1 MAPRS
6 ILSIL
11 ACIVLALAA
20 DSCTRGAV
28 ETTHADIVVIGATG
42 SGLAASLAAA
52 RQGRSVV
59 LVSYH
64 EHLGTVSTRQMLNT
78 FDLDRGVHGESVV
91 RGIFLEL
98 YGKLGLTFDPYFAR
112 TVYADIVAR
121 EAGIKVLYRTHVV
134 TVLRAGQLVTGV
146 EVETVDG
153 DQARRTRH
161 RLLAPITIDAT
172 DDADVAAAAGVA
184 YHLGREG
191 SGIDKAMQAT
201 TLMFRLRGVNWTE
214 MVRDVVRREMPRRRA
229 AMFQQYVWGY
239 SAVVRKFRS
248 GDPLVRARD
257 LNIGRQPDGDVWV
270 NSLQVFGVDGT
281 DPASLEVGRAR
292 AIRVMPAFVTFLRR
306 SIPGFEGARLV
317 ETAPQLYVR
326 ETRHIS
332 GVYQLT
338 AQDLIHERIFW
349 DRIAAADYPI
359 DLHPY
364 RPNDQNPFSPIRYR
378 YTLPLRSLV
387 PTKMDGLLVASRS
400 FSATYEAAASARI
413 EPTTMAMGEAAGITA
428 AVCVER
434 NVTPRGLLAQPELV
448 RLVQERLLA
457 AGAVIEHPR

>member
-1 MAPRS
+1 MSPRS
-6 ILSIL
+6 ILSALTCIL
-11 ACIVLALAA
+11 LALVSV
-20 DSCTRGAV
+20 SCSRTV
-28 ETTHADIVVIGATG
+28 EETTRADVVVIGATG
-42 SGLAASLAAA
+42 GGLAAALAAA

-121 EAGIKVLYRTHVV
+121 EAGITVLYRTRVV
-134 TVLRAGQLVTGV
+134 NVLRTGQLVTGV
-146 EVETVDG
+146 EVETTDA
-153 DQARRTRH
+153 DQGRPAHR

-172 DDADVAAAAGVA
+172 DDADVAAAAGIA

-214 MVRDVVRREMPRRRA
+214 LVRDVVRREMPRKRA
-229 AMFQQYVWGY
+229 AIFQQYVWGY
-239 SAVVRKFRS
+239 SALVRKFQS
-248 GDPLVRARD
+248 GDPLVKALD

-281 DPASLEVGRAR
+281 DPASLEAGRAR
-292 AIRVMPAFVTFLRR
+292 AVSVMPAFVTFLRR
-306 SIPGFEGARLV
+306 TIPGFEGARLI

-326 ETRHIS
+326 ETRHIF
-332 GVYQLT
+332 GVYKLT
-338 AQDLIHERIFW
+338 AQDIIREHNFW

-364 RPNDQNPFSPIRYR
+364 RPDDRNPFSPIRYR
-378 YTLPLRSLV
+378 YTVPLRSLV
-387 PTKMDGLLVASRS
+387 PDGMDGLLVASRS
-400 FSATYEAAASARI
+400 FSATYEAAGSARI
-413 EPTTMAMGEAAGITA
+413 EPTAMALGEAAGITA
-428 AVCVER
+428 AVCFER
-434 NVTPRGLLAQPELV
+434 DVTPLGLIARPELV
-448 RLVQERLLA
+448 RLVQQRLMA
-457 AGAVIEHPR
+457 AGAAIEHAR

>member
-1 MAPRS
+1 MLPRS
-6 ILSIL
+6 ILTTF
-11 ACIVLALAA
+11 ACILLALGTV
-20 DSCTRGAV
+20 SCTRGAV
-28 ETTHADIVVIGATG
+28 ETTHADVVVIGATG
-42 SGLAASLAAA
+42 SGLAAALAAA

-64 EHLGTVSTRQMLNT
+64 DHLGTVSTRQMLNT

-229 AMFQQYVWGY
+229 AMFQQY
-239 SAVVRKFRS
+239 
-248 GDPLVRARD
+248 
-257 LNIGRQPDGDVWV
+257 
-270 NSLQVFGVDGT
+270 
-281 DPASLEVGRAR
+281 
-292 AIRVMPAFVTFLRR
+292 
-306 SIPGFEGARLV
+306 
-317 ETAPQLYVR
+317 
-326 ETRHIS
+326 
-332 GVYQLT
+332 
-338 AQDLIHERIFW
+338 
-349 DRIAAADYPI
+349 
-359 DLHPY
+359 
-364 RPNDQNPFSPIRYR
+364 
-378 YTLPLRSLV
+378 
-387 PTKMDGLLVASRS
+387 
-400 FSATYEAAASARI
+400 
-413 EPTTMAMGEAAGITA
+413 
-428 AVCVER
+428 
-434 NVTPRGLLAQPELV
+434 
-448 RLVQERLLA
+448 
-457 AGAVIEHPR
+457 

>member
-1 MAPRS
+1 MTPRS
-6 ILSIL
+6 ILPTF
-11 ACIVLALAA
+11 ACIVLVLAA
-20 DSCTRGAV
+20 VSCTRAAV
-28 ETTHADIVVIGATG
+28 DTTRADIVVIGATG
-42 SGLAASLAAA
+42 SGLAAALAAA

-112 TVYADIVAR
+112 TVYADVVAR
-121 EAGIKVLYRTHVV
+121 EARIKVLYRTRVV
-134 TVLRAGQLVTGV
+134 TVLRTGDRVTGV
-146 EVETVDG
+146 EVETAGGEQDRP
-153 DQARRTRH
+153 ARH

-172 DDADVAAAAGVA
+172 DDADVAAAAGIG
-184 YHLGREG
+184 YHLGREA

-201 TLMFRLRGVNWTE
+201 TLMFRLRGVNWTAL
-214 MVRDVVRREMPRRRA
+214 VQDVVRREMPRRRA

-239 SAVVRKFRS
+239 AAVVRTFQS
-248 GDPLVRARD
+248 GDPLVRALD

-281 DPASLEVGRAR
+281 DPASLEAGRTR
-292 AIRVMPAFVTFLRR
+292 AVSVMPAFVTFLRGT
-306 SIPGFEGARLV
+306 IPGFEGARLV

-326 ETRHIS
+326 ETRHIF
-332 GVYQLT
+332 GAYRLT
-338 AQDLIHERIFW
+338 AQDIIQERNFW

-364 RPNDQNPFSPIRYR
+364 RPDDRNPFSAIRYR
-378 YTLPLRSLV
+378 YTVPLRSLV
-387 PTKMDGLLVASRS
+387 PEGLDGILVASRS
-400 FSATYEAAASARI
+400 FSATYEAAGSARI

-434 NVTPRGLLAQPELV
+434 GVTPVRLVAQPELV
-448 RLVQERLLA
+448 RLVQQRLLA
-457 AGAVIEHPR
+457 AGAIIEHPP